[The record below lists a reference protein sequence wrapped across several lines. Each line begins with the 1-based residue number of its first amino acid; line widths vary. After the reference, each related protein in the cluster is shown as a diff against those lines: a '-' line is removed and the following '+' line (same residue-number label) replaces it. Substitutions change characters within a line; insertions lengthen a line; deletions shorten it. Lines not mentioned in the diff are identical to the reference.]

1 MYLTPPEYG
10 FRAYVEET
18 FGQAN
23 LCEVFVHQNPRVSL
37 PVSAFYYPRG
47 GNKVNLGPGLEVLC
61 TDTYPRSQKYGFKY
75 QDGVNVEVPPTQNL
89 RGGYVIKASHNDI
102 TKLMNTGQLLER
114 QGFPV
119 GALRLQITKDW
130 KFEGSLKDSTIVD
143 QFDLIVGFERSSG
156 RLLPFTL
163 NTPLAIDYL
172 GQAGQLGPCKPWYRF
187 VRIVGREKLEDSF
200 YKCHPEEENIKWSPE
215 GITGVSFECTQVFAT
230 VAYRVEI
237 TGVVKA
243 PKPPSSTNS
252 SKRFPRPTTM
262 SLASKFLKK
271 PSLQ

>member
-1 MYLTPPEYG
+1 MYLTPPEH
-10 FRAYVEET
+10 FLLPYVEET
-18 FGQAN
+18 FGEAK

-102 TKLMNTGQLLER
+102 TKLMNTDQLLER
-114 QGFPV
+114 QWFPV
-119 GALRLQITKDW
+119 GALRLQITKGWNFD
-130 KFEGSLKDSTIVD
+130 GNLKDSTIVD
-143 QFDLIVGFERSSG
+143 QVDLIVGFERSSG
-156 RLLPFTL
+156 RLLL
-163 NTPLAIDYL
+163 VTPLAIDYL

-187 VRIVGREKLEDSF
+187 MRIVGRGKLEDSF
-200 YKCHPEEENIKWSPE
+200 YKCHPEKENIEWSPE
-215 GITGVSFECTQVFAT
+215 GVSGVSFESTQILAT

-237 TGVVKA
+237 MGDVKA
-243 PKPPSSTNS
+243 SKPPSSTDS
-252 SKRFPRPTTM
+252 PKRVPRPKPLP
-262 SLASKFLKK
+262 LASKFLRK
-271 PSLQ
+271 PALQ